1 MFRKSMNRRGDI
13 PIVVLVIGV
22 VVICSLALFSFITF
36 SKVSDKSNLEVALF
50 EDAHSDLAKFYFYK
64 QFYTEDESAKKID
77 AKINGMD
84 LVIEKNEGNV
94 LIKYIVQLK

>member
-1 MFRKSMNRRGDI
+1 MNRRGDV

-22 VVICSLALFSFITF
+22 VVICSLAIFSFITF

-50 EDAHSDLAKFYFYK
+50 EDVHSDLVKFYFYK
-64 QFYTEDESAKKID
+64 QFYLESEAVEKIGAKID
-77 AKINGMD
+77 GTN

-94 LIKYIVQLK
+94 LIKYIIPLK